1 MALTQ
6 RDAARSRSTILDAA
20 EEAFAR
26 SGYDGA
32 NISEICE
39 AAGVSRGLPSYLFGT
54 KELLYR
60 AVVERAAQRLRERTI
75 EPLRRQSRFS
85 SIDTT
90 IELFVDTYVDFLASA
105 PSIVRLLQWEMLRD
119 EHHTGPF
126 APTSQLFAEVLAIF
140 NDALKKRSRDATI
153 GGSEVLASAVALC
166 FFPFMARA
174 KGFSIAGADRNT
186 LRQHKQRITRLL
198 LRGVRSL

>member
-6 RDAARSRSTILDAA
+6 RDAARSRSSILDAA

-26 SGYDGA
+26 SGYEGA

-39 AAGVSRGLPSYLFGT
+39 AAEVSRGLPSYLFGT

-60 AVVERAAQRLRERTI
+60 AVVDRAAERLRERTI
-75 EPLRRQSRFS
+75 EPLRRQSRLS
-85 SIDTT
+85 SIEAT
-90 IELFVDTYVDFLASA
+90 IELFVDTYVDFLASE

-140 NDALKKRSRDATI
+140 NDVLKKRSRATI
-153 GGSEVLASAVALC
+153 GGPALLASAVALC

-174 KGFSIAGADRNT
+174 KGFSIAGADRGT
-186 LRQHKQRITRLL
+186 LRKHKERITRLL
-198 LRGVRSL
+198 LSGIRSS